1 MATLN
6 VKITLNVKKFD
17 IKGCNLTL
25 NVKNFDIKG
34 CNLTLNVKTFD
45 IKGCN
50 LTPNVKFLTLRVGGE
65 DNYFLTL
72 RVIAIVMSPCMKS
85 GVHAS

>member
-1 MATLN
+1 M
-6 VKITLNVKKFD
+6 FY

-25 NVKNFDIKG
+25 NVKI
-34 CNLTLNVKTFD
+34 VD

-50 LTPNVKFLTLRVGGE
+50 LTPNVKFLTLSVRLQPLMSKIITLRVRGE
-65 DNYFLTL
+65 DNYFWTL
-72 RVIAIVMSPCMKS
+72 RVITIVMSPCMKS